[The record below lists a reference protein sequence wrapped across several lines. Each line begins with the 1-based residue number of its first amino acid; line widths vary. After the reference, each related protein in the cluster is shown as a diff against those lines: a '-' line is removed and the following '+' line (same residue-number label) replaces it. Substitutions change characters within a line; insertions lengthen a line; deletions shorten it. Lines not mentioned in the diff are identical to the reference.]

1 MHTRNRLRSF
11 LIVYEWFGARY
22 RKKASRCK
30 LYRTGKNP
38 LLKENKG
45 F

>member
-1 MHTRNRLRSF
+1 M
-11 LIVYEWFGARY
+11 VYDRFGARY
-22 RKKASRCK
+22 RKKPSRCK

-38 LLKENKG
+38 ILKAKET